1 MSRTDPS
8 GVSYDAPPFDKQT
21 IETYSITFGTVDG
34 ISTGYQEY
42 MSGGTTAKGLVGQV
56 FNATDEDALNEVFK
70 KIFDDLVGKS
80 LFEPPASFSGISPTV
95 SSDEATRKLPN
106 MAATTHLSMK
116 TGSSE
121 IYFYEVDTANQS
133 STTVVK
139 NRYTKPNFSNR
150 RVLISDGKNTVT
162 WLERFAGNNAF
173 FGIPDAANNRDEWQR
188 SMIPWI
194 ARSKADALVN
204 SSTNALKYRNR
215 TDLHDG
221 VIRNTRNMGDVVY
234 SPILAYGPNENG
246 RQKYLLTAAND
257 GMVYLFRSH
266 NDRNHPYDLKLNY
279 IPAGMERESED
290 DTMGKHF
297 KDIVHPE
304 YVQNYKEAPHQ
315 FMVNGG
321 FVIRTMDDTGPQQ
334 IFMAGNMGQGGR
346 GMYALNVGGP
356 SRANPGQ
363 QVGIDAPQ
371 DQWPQTVPLMETPK
385 GSANRDMGYTINA
398 PQIGRVA
405 LTRSVSKDP
414 DKKAEMT
421 TDLFDL
427 RYAVFVGSG
436 VSNPFARAAGGGAD
450 NTESAL
456 YLYSPFDNL
465 NVGATPPAGQTSGST
480 AHHPLSKGQLI
491 KKLAVE
497 KSVGKGGLAQPTLVD
512 INFDGAIDIVYAG
525 DYGGGVYRFDLRG
538 EPNDWTVHKIFQTV
552 NGQPITSA
560 PAVFR
565 NEENKY
571 IVVFGTGSDLYQS
584 DLTDTNVQSMYGVY
598 EDLTD
603 FSPTVKYQSDLVQ
616 QTMTQSQ
623 VSVKGKNYDV
633 RKLSDNGAEDPNIKG
648 WYFDFPAGERVVVK
662 PNVLLKSVLFT
673 TRSYRLEREQSGNLG
688 TGDKCSAETSS
699 ERSSGESWVM
709 QVKVDNGGNIPGK
722 DGDEAYAYADFLG
735 QYERAP
741 DSDKYTRPDELF
753 AGFRSE
759 GGIVNMAL
767 LFGVNK
773 DPNGVGGINSAY
785 TRDGDAGDSGIDPPP
800 AADGN
805 HLNNITKFCVDDDDN
820 KLLYNNT
827 GDSKGLSDNFVL
839 IHANKCPS
847 QQKGIVRRLSWR
859 ELF

>member
-1 MSRTDPS
+1 
-8 GVSYDAPPFDKQT
+8 
-21 IETYSITFGTVDG
+21 
-34 ISTGYQEY
+34 
-42 MSGGTTAKGLVGQV
+42 
-56 FNATDEDALNEVFK
+56 
-70 KIFDDLVGKS
+70 
-80 LFEPPASFSGISPTV
+80 
-95 SSDEATRKLPN
+95 
-106 MAATTHLSMK
+106 
-116 TGSSE
+116 
-121 IYFYEVDTANQS
+121 
-133 STTVVK
+133 
-139 NRYTKPNFSNR
+139 
-150 RVLISDGKNTVT
+150 
-162 WLERFAGNNAF
+162 
-173 FGIPDAANNRDEWQR
+173 
-188 SMIPWI
+188 
-194 ARSKADALVN
+194 
-204 SSTNALKYRNR
+204 
-215 TDLHDG
+215 
-221 VIRNTRNMGDVVY
+221 
-234 SPILAYGPNENG
+234 
-246 RQKYLLTAAND
+246 
-257 GMVYLFRSH
+257 
-266 NDRNHPYDLKLNY
+266 
-279 IPAGMERESED
+279 
-290 DTMGKHF
+290 
-297 KDIVHPE
+297 
-304 YVQNYKEAPHQ
+304 
-315 FMVNGG
+315 
-321 FVIRTMDDTGPQQ
+321 
-334 IFMAGNMGQGGR
+334 
-346 GMYALNVGGP
+346 
-356 SRANPGQ
+356 
-363 QVGIDAPQ
+363 
-371 DQWPQTVPLMETPK
+371 METPK

-552 NGQPITSA
+552 NGKPITSA